1 MRRRGPVF
9 LVALGL
15 LLLLGSYVWYAQRVV
30 DELRSESERT
40 SRMFARVYG
49 AMVDTDTSTAVANLA
64 LFDISKEIVELG
76 VPVIVTD
83 DESRPSYFANIPD
96 IGSGFVSPAD
106 PRYPAL
112 RAMVRILDEQ
122 NRPVSEPGIGQ
133 IHFGNTPLVRG
144 LKIIP
149 LLQVAMLSLLIVAGI
164 MALGVRARAERE
176 RVWAGMAREAAH
188 QLGTPLSSLKGW
200 LELMSERDG
209 DAADE
214 SARHHMQGDVE
225 RLERVAH
232 RFERIGRPP
241 KLVPTDVADVAE
253 AVVDYFRAR
262 VPTLANTVV
271 IAFERGDGPLVTPVD
286 RVLLEWAV
294 ESLIKNAV
302 DALAGRGGTITVRVD
317 RAAGAGARVRVAD
330 DGPGIPPALRRKI
343 FAAGFTTKERGWGIG
358 LPLARRI
365 IEESHSGRLV
375 LVASD
380 RGAVFDVIVP
390 G

>member
-1 MRRRGPVF
+1 MPRRGPVI

-15 LLLLGSYVWYAQRVV
+15 LVLLGSYVWYAQRVV

-49 AMVDTDTSTAVANLA
+49 ALGDPNSDGTAA
-64 LFDISKEIVELG
+64 LLDLSKEIRDLG

-83 DESRPSYFANIPD
+83 AEGRPTSFANIPEYGD
-96 IGSGFVSPAD
+96 GFVSPND
-106 PRYPAL
+106 PRYAVL
-112 RAMVRILDEQ
+112 RAMLPELDRQ
-122 NRPVSEPGIGQ
+122 NPPVEESGVGK

-144 LKIIP
+144 LRIIP

-200 LELMSERDG
+200 LELQAERDA
-209 DAADE
+209 DSAA
-214 SARHHMQGDVE
+214 AAAQAHMNDDVE

-241 KLVPTDVADVAE
+241 KLVPTDVGDAVE
-253 AVVDYFRAR
+253 TVVDYFRAR

-271 IAFERGDGPLVTPVD
+271 VKFERGDGPLEVPAD

-294 ESLIKNAV
+294 ESLVKNAV
-302 DALAGRGGTITVRVD
+302 DALAGRGGTVTVRVD
-317 RAAGAGARVRVAD
+317 RAAGSGARVRVAD
-330 DGPGIPPALRRKI
+330 DGPGIPPNLRRKI

-358 LPLARRI
+358 LPLAKRI
-365 IEESHSGRLV
+365 VEESHNGRLT
-375 LVASD
+375 LVPSD
-380 RGAVFDVIVP
+380 RGAVFDLHFP

>member
-30 DELRSESERT
+30 DELRGEAERT
-40 SRMFARVYG
+40 GRMFARVYG
-49 AMVDTDTSTAVANLA
+49 ALVDTSSSAGATA
-64 LFDISKEIVELG
+64 LFDLSRDIRELG

-83 DESRPSYFANIPD
+83 QDGRPTFFANLPEFGDGIAARGD
-96 IGSGFVSPAD
+96 RRFD
-106 PRYPAL
+106 AL
-112 RAMVRILDEQ
+112 GEIVLQLDKQ
-122 NRPVSEPGIGQ
+122 NPPVEEPGIGK

-144 LKIIP
+144 LKVIP

-200 LELMSERDG
+200 LELLAEREG
-209 DAADE
+209 DAAAE

-241 KLVPTDVADVAE
+241 KLVPADVADVVE

-262 VPTLANTVV
+262 VPTLAHTVV
-271 IAFERGDGPLVTPVD
+271 ISFERGDGPLVAPVD
-286 RVLLEWAV
+286 RVLMEWAV

-302 DALAGRGGTITVRVD
+302 DALAGRGGTIAVRVD
-317 RAAGAGARVRVAD
+317 RFAGGGACVRVAD
-330 DGPGIPPALRRKI
+330 DGPGIPQALKRKI

-365 IEESHSGRLV
+365 IEESHNGRLV
-375 LVASD
+375 LVASES
-380 RGAVFDVIVP
+380 GAVFDVIVP

>member
-30 DELRSESERT
+30 DELRGEAERT
-40 SRMFARVYG
+40 GRMFARVYG
-49 AMVDTDTSTAVANLA
+49 ALVDTSSSAGATA
-64 LFDISKEIVELG
+64 LFDLSRDIRELG

-83 DESRPSYFANIPD
+83 QDGRPTFFANLPEFGDGIAARGD
-96 IGSGFVSPAD
+96 RRFD
-106 PRYPAL
+106 AL
-112 RAMVRILDEQ
+112 GEIVRQLDRQ
-122 NRPVSEPGIGQ
+122 NPPVEEPGIGQ

-144 LKIIP
+144 LKVIP

-200 LELMSERDG
+200 LELLSEREG
-209 DAADE
+209 DPAAE
-214 SARHHMQGDVE
+214 SARRHMEGDVE

-241 KLVPTDVADVAE
+241 KLVATDVGDVAE
-253 AVVDYFRAR
+253 AVVSYFRAR
-262 VPTLANTVV
+262 VPTLAHTVV
-271 IAFERGDGPLVTPVD
+271 IAFERGDGPLVAPVD

-302 DALAGRGGTITVRVD
+302 DALAGRGGSITVRVD
-317 RAAGAGARVRVAD
+317 RAAGGGARLRVAD
-330 DGPGIPPALRRKI
+330 DGPGIPPALKRKI

-365 IEESHSGRLV
+365 IEESHNGRLV

>member
-1 MRRRGPVF
+1 MRRRGPGF

-30 DELRSESERT
+30 DELRGEAERT
-40 SRMFARVYG
+40 GRMFARVYG
-49 AMVDTDTSTAVANLA
+49 ALVDTSASAGATA
-64 LFDISKEIVELG
+64 LFDLSRDIRELG

-83 DESRPSYFANIPD
+83 QDGRPTFFANLPEFGDGIAARGD
-96 IGSGFVSPAD
+96 RRFD
-106 PRYPAL
+106 AL
-112 RAMVRILDEQ
+112 GEIVRQLDRQ
-122 NRPVSEPGIGQ
+122 NPPVEEPGIGQ

-144 LKIIP
+144 LKVIP

-200 LELMSERDG
+200 LELLSEREG
-209 DAADE
+209 DAAAE
-214 SARHHMQGDVE
+214 SARRHMEGDVE

-241 KLVPTDVADVAE
+241 KLVATDVADVAE
-253 AVVDYFRAR
+253 AVVNYFRAR
-262 VPTLANTVV
+262 VPTLAHTVV
-271 IAFERGDGPLVTPVD
+271 IAFERGDGPLVAPVD
-286 RVLLEWAV
+286 RVLMEWAT
-294 ESLIKNAV
+294 ESLVKNAV

-317 RAAGAGARVRVAD
+317 RAAGGGARVRVAD
-330 DGPGIPPALRRKI
+330 DGPGIPQALTRKI

-365 IEESHSGRLV
+365 IEESHGGRLV

-380 RGAVFDVIVP
+380 RGAVFDLIVP

>member
-15 LLLLGSYVWYAQRVV
+15 LLMLGSFVWYAQRVV

-40 SRMFARVYG
+40 GRMIARIYG
-49 AMVDTDTSTAVANLA
+49 ALTDTTTGSETAA
-64 LFDISKEIVELG
+64 LLELSQEVRELG

-83 DESRPSYFANIPD
+83 VEGRPNWFVNIPEM
-96 IGSGFVSPAD
+96 GSGMISRGD
-106 PRYPAL
+106 PRYAL
-112 RAMVRILDEQ
+112 LVEMVRTLDRQ
-122 NRPVSEPGIGQ
+122 NRPVIEPGIGQ

-144 LKIIP
+144 LKVIP

-200 LELMSERDG
+200 LELLSEREG
-209 DAADE
+209 DAAEE

-241 KLVPTDVADVAE
+241 KLVPADVADVVE

-271 IAFERGDGPLVTPVD
+271 ISFERGDGPLVAPVD
-286 RVLLEWAV
+286 RVLMEWAV

-302 DALAGRGGTITVRVD
+302 DALAGRGGTIAVRVD
-317 RAAGAGARVRVAD
+317 RFAGGGARVRVSD
-330 DGPGIPPALRRKI
+330 DGPGIPQALKRKI

-365 IEESHSGRLV
+365 IEESHNGRLV
-375 LVASD
+375 LVASES
-380 RGAVFDVIVP
+380 GAVFDVIVP

>member
-1 MRRRGPVF
+1 MPRRVPVL

-15 LLLLGSYVWYAQRVV
+15 LLLLGSYIWYAQRVV
-30 DELRSESERT
+30 DELRGEAARSSL
-40 SRMFARVYG
+40 MFARVY
-49 AMVDTDTSTAVANLA
+49 AALVDTSATADGTTA
-64 LFDISKEIVELG
+64 LFDLSREIKELG

-83 DESRPSYFANIPD
+83 ADDRPLYFANLAD
-96 IGSGFVSPAD
+96 FGSGFVSPGD
-106 PRYPAL
+106 PRFGAL
-112 RAMVRILDEQ
+112 RDVVRTLDRQ
-122 NRPVSEPGIGQ
+122 NPPVAEPGIGK

-144 LKIIP
+144 LKVIP
-149 LLQVAMLSLLIVAGI
+149 LLQVAMLSLLIVVGI
-164 MALGVRARAERE
+164 LTLGVRARAERE

-200 LELMSERDG
+200 LELLAEREG
-209 DAADE
+209 DPAAE

-241 KLVPTDVADVAE
+241 KLLPTDVGE
-253 AVVDYFRAR
+253 AVETVVNYFRAR

-271 IAFERGDGPLVTPVD
+271 VNFERGDGPLVIPAD
-286 RVLLEWAV
+286 RVLVEWAV
-294 ESLIKNAV
+294 ESLVKNAV
-302 DALAGRGGTITVRVD
+302 DALAGRGGTIAVRVD
-317 RAAGAGARVRVAD
+317 RSAGGGARVRVAD
-330 DGPGIPPALRRKI
+330 DGPGIPQDLRRKI

-365 IEESHSGRLV
+365 VEESHRGRMALV
-375 LVASD
+375 PSD
-380 RGAVFDVIVP
+380 RGAVFDLTFP

>member
-1 MRRRGPVF
+1 MPRRVPVV

-30 DELRSESERT
+30 DELRGESERT
-40 SRMFARVYG
+40 GRMFARVYG
-49 AMVDTDTSTAVANLA
+49 ALTDTSASAETSA
-64 LFDISKEIVELG
+64 LLDLSRGIRELG

-83 DESRPSYFANIPD
+83 EQGRPTSFANVPGLGD
-96 IGSGFVSPAD
+96 GMASAAD
-106 PRYPAL
+106 PRVGAL
-112 RAMVRILDEQ
+112 MAMVRTLDRQ
-122 NRPVSEPGIGQ
+122 NRPVVEPGVGQ

-144 LKIIP
+144 LRVIP
-149 LLQVAMLSLLIVAGI
+149 LLQVAMLSMLIVAGI

-188 QLGTPLSSLKGW
+188 QLGTPLSSLQGW
-200 LELMSERDG
+200 LELLAERDG
-209 DAADE
+209 DASTD
-214 SARHHMQGDVE
+214 SARAHMQGDVV

-241 KLVPTDVADVAE
+241 KLAPTDVAESVE
-253 AVVDYFRAR
+253 AVVNYFRAR

-271 IAFERGDGPLVTPVD
+271 IAFERGDGPLVVRAD

-294 ESLIKNAV
+294 ESLVKNAV
-302 DALAGRGGTITVRVD
+302 DALAGRGGTIAVRVD
-317 RAAGAGARVRVAD
+317 RAAGGGARVRVAD
-330 DGPGIPPALRRKI
+330 DGPGIPAKLRGKI

-365 IEESHSGRLV
+365 VEESHRGRLR
-375 LVASD
+375 LVPSD
-380 RGAVFDVIVP
+380 RGAVFDLTFP

>member
-1 MRRRGPVF
+1 MRRRVPVF

-15 LLLLGSYVWYAQRVV
+15 LVLLGSYVWYAQRLV
-30 DELRSESERT
+30 DELRVESERT
-40 SRMFARVYG
+40 GRMFARVYG
-49 AMVDTDTSTAVANLA
+49 ALADTTAGAETAA
-64 LFDISKEIVELG
+64 LMELTQEIRELG

-83 DESRPSYFANIPD
+83 AQGQPTSFVNIPEL
-96 IGSGFVSPAD
+96 GNGFVGAAD
-106 PRYPAL
+106 PRSGAL
-112 RAMVRILDEQ
+112 RAMVRSLDAQ
-122 NRPVSEPGIGQ
+122 NPPVDEPGIGQ
-133 IHFGNTPLVRG
+133 VHFGNTPLVRG
-144 LKIIP
+144 LRIIP

-188 QLGTPLSSLKGW
+188 QLGTPLSSLQGW
-200 LELMSERDG
+200 LELLAEREG
-209 DAADE
+209 DSAAE
-214 SARHHMQGDVE
+214 SARNHMQGDVE

-241 KLVPTDVADVAE
+241 KLVATDVGE
-253 AVVDYFRAR
+253 AVQTVVDYFRAR

-271 IAFERGDGPLVTPVD
+271 VNFERGDGPLTVRAD

-294 ESLIKNAV
+294 ESLVKNAV
-302 DALAGRGGTITVRVD
+302 DALAGRGGTISVRVD
-317 RAAGAGARVRVAD
+317 RAAGGGARVRVAD
-330 DGPGIPPALRRKI
+330 DGPGIPPNLRRKI

-365 IEESHSGRLV
+365 VEESHNGRLM
-375 LVASD
+375 LVPSD
-380 RGAVFDVIVP
+380 RGAVFDLVFP